1 MSNLEDAMEKSKER
15 LDVLNSAM
23 DCSEKIFFVNMLATV
38 QLLTSRNELFK
49 LQQP

>member
-23 DCSEKIFFVNMLATV
+23 DCSEKKIFFAADV
-38 QLLTSRNELFK
+38 QPIDFVK
-49 LQQP
+49 IIA